1 MKKSIIFDELKQV
14 ITRLKPYE
22 AEVAQNYL
30 VAFERGQGND
40 LNKSALALQ
49 YMVGNNEITYDLL
62 KEMVSPDLDRF
73 SFNKFLARLRDKIFD
88 SLLTNVNIHR
98 KGAYSPWFEA
108 RQECFKN
115 WILISNLI
123 GRGNEISAI
132 QLLEYTIRK
141 AREFELYDILAHLLF
156 NKKVEDGLRRGVK
169 AYQRAQ
175 EEYLIAEKYRLAA
188 LTAQD
193 YNVRHFMIT
202 DRESSLNERVGFLS
216 EALSDLE
223 KIYAETGVSEVG
235 QYLHL
240 FGMEFHQAL
249 GDFEAAR
256 VCGKQLIELVKSRPA
271 LNAPYKQSAAY
282 INIAFNDML
291 LLDFPTAIENC
302 SLALNGTKSGSYNYI
317 AINTVKAQ
325 IEYYNQDLVA
335 SLSTCETML
344 AANYIKIAPFEKAKL
359 NYIKASIH
367 FSRGEFSK
375 AYEIYNT
382 DSILIDA
389 DNEGWNTGF
398 RIMRIICLIEMSLKD
413 LADMSIEAMRKHMQ
427 KTTDESGITTR
438 DKAII
443 KILRNLEQKNFDF
456 KKTYY
461 KNQSLFYQ
469 LGSDD
474 PTYNW
479 KVKSHELVVF
489 HEWFQCKMENKKYQ
503 FSIPHFNKIEEVKL
517 KGRATS
523 WEE

>member
-1 MKKSIIFDELKQV
+1 MKKSVIFDELKQV
-14 ITRLKPYE
+14 IAHLKPFE

-30 VAFERGQGND
+30 GAFERGQSSD

-49 YMVGNNEITYDLL
+49 YMVGNKEITYDLL
-62 KEMVSPDLDRF
+62 KEAVSPEIDRYN
-73 SFNKFLARLRDKIFD
+73 FNKFLVRLRDKIFD

-123 GRGNEISAI
+123 GRGNELSAI
-132 QLLEYTIRK
+132 QLMEYTIKK
-141 AREFELYDILAHLLF
+141 AQEFELFDILSHVLF
-156 NKKVEDGLRRGVK
+156 MKKVDVGFRKGEKSYLRVEQE
-169 AYQRAQ
+169 YQN
-175 EEYLIAEKYRLAA
+175 AEKCRLAQ
-188 LTAQD
+188 LSSFD

-202 DRESSLNERVGFLS
+202 DRQASLNERVGFLS

-223 KIYAETGVSEVG
+223 KIYDNTGVSEVG
-235 QYLHL
+235 QYLYL
-240 FGMEFHQAL
+240 FGMEFHQAM
-249 GDFEAAR
+249 GDFEAAKE
-256 VCGKQLIELVKSRPA
+256 CGTQLIELVKSRPA
-271 LNAPYKQSAAY
+271 LNAPYKQSSAY

-291 LLDFPTAIENC
+291 LLDFPKATEHCN
-302 SLALNGTKSGSYNYI
+302 LALDGTNSGSYNFI

-325 IEYYNQDLVA
+325 IEYYNNDLNA
-335 SLSTCETML
+335 SFSTCEKML
-344 AANYIKIAPFEKAKL
+344 AANFIKIAPFEKAKL

-367 FSRGEFSK
+367 FSRGEFNK

-398 RIMRIICLIEMSLKD
+398 RIMRIICLIEMSLND
-413 LADMSIEAMRKHMQ
+413 MADMSIEAMRKHMQ
-427 KTTDESGITTR
+427 KTSDESTITER

-469 LGSDD
+469 LESDD
-474 PTYNW
+474 ANYSW
-479 KVKSHELVVF
+479 KVKSHELIVF
-489 HEWFQCKMENKKYQ
+489 HDWFKCKMENKRYQ

>member
-14 ITRLKPYE
+14 IAHLKPYE

-30 VAFERGQGND
+30 MAFERGQGNG
-40 LNKSALALQ
+40 LNKSAQALQ
-49 YMVGNNEITYDLL
+49 YMVGNKEITYDSL
-62 KEMVSPDLDRF
+62 KEALSPDIDRIA
-73 SFNKFLARLRDKIFD
+73 FNKFLLRLRNKIFD

-132 QLLEYTIRK
+132 QLMEYTIRK
-141 AREFELYDILAHLLF
+141 AQEFELYDILSHVLF
-156 NKKVEDGLRRGVK
+156 MKKVDVGFRKGEKSYLRVD
-169 AYQRAQ
+169 
-175 EEYLIAEKYRLAA
+175 EEYQNAEKCRNAF
-188 LTAQD
+188 LTASD

-202 DRESSLNERVGFLS
+202 DRQASLNERVGFLS

-223 KIYAETGVSEVG
+223 KIYADTGVSEVG
-235 QYLHL
+235 QYLYL
-240 FGMEFHQAL
+240 FGMEFHQAM

-256 VCGKQLIELVKSRPA
+256 KCGTQLIDLVKSRPA
-271 LNAPYKQSAAY
+271 LNSPYKQSAAY
-282 INIAFNDML
+282 INIAFNEML
-291 LLDFPTAIENC
+291 LYNFPLATENC
-302 SLALNGTKSGSYNYI
+302 KLALVGTNSGSYNFI
-317 AINTVKAQ
+317 AINTLKAQ
-325 IEYYNQDLVA
+325 VEYYNGELNTSFA
-335 SLSTCETML
+335 TCEKML
-344 AANYIKIAPFEKAKL
+344 ATNYIKIAPFEKAKL

-367 FSRGEFSK
+367 FSRGEFNK

-389 DNEGWNTGF
+389 DTEGWNTGF

-413 LADMSIEAMRKHMQ
+413 MADMSIEAMRKHMQ
-427 KTTDESGITTR
+427 KTSDESTIAER

-474 PTYNW
+474 PTYSW

-489 HEWFQCKMENKKYQ
+489 HEWFKCKMEKNKYQ
-503 FSIPHFNKIEEVKL
+503 FSIPQFNKIEEVKL
-517 KGRATS
+517 TGRATS

>member
-14 ITRLKPYE
+14 IARLKPFE

-30 VAFERGQGND
+30 VAFERGQSTD

-49 YMVGNNEITYDLL
+49 YMVGNHEITYDLL
-62 KEMVSPDLDRF
+62 KEMVSPDLDRYA
-73 SFNKFLARLRDKIFD
+73 FNKFLVRLRDKIFD

-132 QLLEYTIRK
+132 QLMEHTIRR
-141 AREFELYDILAHLLF
+141 AQEFELYDILAHVLF
-156 NKKVEDGLRRGVK
+156 MKKVDVGFRKGEKAFQRVEQEYVK
-169 AYQRAQ
+169 AEKCRQAF
-175 EEYLIAEKYRLAA
+175 LIAS
-188 LTAQD
+188 D

-240 FGMEFHQAL
+240 FGMEFHQAM
-249 GDFEAAR
+249 GDFKAAR
-256 VCGKQLIELVKSRPA
+256 VCGDLLIELVKSRPA

-291 LLDFPTAIENC
+291 LLDFPRAIENC
-302 SLALNGTKSGSYNYI
+302 SLALNDTGSGSYNHI

-325 IEYYNQDLVA
+325 IEYYNQDLEA
-335 SLSTCETML
+335 SFSTCEGML
-344 AANYIKIAPFEKAKL
+344 SANYIKIAPFEKAKL

-427 KTTDESGITTR
+427 KTSDESGITTR

-456 KKTYY
+456 KKTYF

-469 LGSDD
+469 LASDD
-474 PTYNW
+474 AEYSW

-489 HEWFQCKMENKKYQ
+489 HEWFKCKMENKRYQ
-503 FSIPHFNKIEEVKL
+503 FSIPHINKLEKVKL